1 MQRLIG
7 IPHCICIIGGCT
19 ANNKSELLSS
29 NAMHAETQ
37 RPCEHAPRILSH
49 LIHHARSCLQ
59 CNRHH
64 HNTDPHSFNHPFHLN
79 HQHNRKTY
87 HHHRSKNSRIN
98 SSNPSRRVQLIMA
111 QTRRHA
117 RSTRKSSRSA
127 TSSIIRPAHAPITIG
142 VNGRRIIRRD
152 DSGRK
157 NMTGGYRGCCSSRG
171 LRCWGLC
178 AGGSWGTSRG
188 RRVGDGELGGVVRFA
203 NFLDQSS
210 AAKKELDHVPRNR

>member
-29 NAMHAETQ
+29 NAVHAETQ
-37 RPCEHAPRILSH
+37 RPCKHAPRILSH
-49 LIHHARSCLQ
+49 LIHYGRSCLQ
-59 CNRHH
+59 SQRHH
-64 HNTDPHSFNHPFHLN
+64 HDPNPQSLNHPLHLK

-87 HHHRSKNSRIN
+87 PHHRSTNSRIHT
-98 SSNPSRRVQLIMA
+98 SNPSCRVQLIMA

-127 TSSIIRPAHAPITIG
+127 TSSIIRPADAPIAIG

-157 NMTGGYRGCCSSRG
+157 NMTGGYRGCCSSYRF
-171 LRCWGLC
+171 RCWGLC
-178 AGGSWGTSRG
+178 AGGSWGANRG
-188 RRVGDGELGGVVRFA
+188 RRVGDGVLG
-203 NFLDQSS
+203 
-210 AAKKELDHVPRNR
+210 